1 MSVLSGVEKCNS
13 ILNRSRIKR
22 IYQVG
27 IKDKGRNVSRSR
39 LRRRQLGSW
48 YPQGFRVLNA
58 SHYTMEPRTFWTKAL
73 YQLYRLWNSKNFKA
87 NTVKIL
93 SLGLNYGGKI
103 TQSKQ
108 KVEYLIRLRQI
119 GSNDFQKLHLS
130 LATRT
135 VSHNAY
141 SLKCLQ
147 KFRNASA
154 PCEIRTHDLQ
164 FTRRLLYPWA
174 NEASVWTPISLNVFW
189 HLFISALLCR
199 LFVCF
204 VGVR

>member
-1 MSVLSGVEKCNS
+1 
-13 ILNRSRIKR
+13 
-22 IYQVG
+22 
-27 IKDKGRNVSRSR
+27 
-39 LRRRQLGSW
+39 
-48 YPQGFRVLNA
+48 
-58 SHYTMEPRTFWTKAL
+58 ME
-73 YQLYRLWNSKNFKA
+73 
-87 NTVKIL
+87 IL

-108 KVEYLIRLRQI
+108 KLEYLIRLRQI

-130 LATRT
+130 LATST

-164 FTRRLLYPWA
+164 FTRLLLYPWA

-189 HLFISALLCR
+189 QLSFYLSIVLS
-199 LFVCF
+199 FVCVF
-204 VGVR
+204 CRRPIKDTANTVHEDDTRKCVFCFMKREISILSA